1 MKKKILAIILS
12 SIIALSLPTA
22 MIAEAYDILP
32 VDVGNY
38 HRYNNKKKSS
48 SSRSRS
54 RSSSRSSSRSR
65 SSSSSKNSK
74 PDSSSSRSYSNY
86 SGSVSKSSKSS
97 IDLSNPE
104 DIVITVGAIIFII
117 VLILFFTKTCK
128 GKKKKSENNSN
139 KIIPYDFTPQIA
151 GFIQQNDTNFN
162 AGQFLE
168 WSKNIF
174 VTLQTAWT
182 QRDWE
187 KIRTLEKEELF
198 EQHNTQLQEYI
209 RLGRINVIDEIKVL
223 DAYLH
228 KLVIDENFEN
238 LIVSLRATMLD
249 YIIDEKTKKAII
261 GNKKSYF
268 DTIYMLT
275 FTRRKGVKTNIVN
288 GFVANICPHCG
299 ATVNSASSGK
309 CEYCGSIIHTDEFN
323 WVLSNLESV
332 DVNFVNDNRGIVF
345 LDGTNQY

>member
-1 MKKKILAIILS
+1 M
-12 SIIALSLPTA
+12 P
-22 MIAEAYDILP
+22 
-32 VDVGNY
+32 
-38 HRYNNKKKSS
+38 YNANQQITEFM
-48 SSRSRS
+48 RVNDPNFITEGFLGW
-54 RSSSRSSSRSR
+54 
-65 SSSSSKNSK
+65 SK
-74 PDSSSSRSYSNY
+74 
-86 SGSVSKSSKSS
+86 
-97 IDLSNPE
+97 E
-104 DIVITVGAIIFII
+104 IFI
-117 VLILFFTKTCK
+117 
-128 GKKKKSENNSN
+128 
-139 KIIPYDFTPQIA
+139 
-151 GFIQQNDTNFN
+151 
-162 AGQFLE
+162 
-168 WSKNIF
+168 
-174 VTLQTAWT
+174 TLQTAWA

-249 YIIDEKTKKAII
+249 YIIDEKTKKAIM

-288 GFVANICPHCG
+288 GFVSNVCPHCG
-299 ATVNSASSGK
+299 ATVSSASSGK